1 MPLKVLFVDQ
11 SGQLGGAELSLVDIA
26 SAYRANGEVVLFED
40 GPFREIL
47 ESNNILVSVLNSGN
61 TLSAVRRES
70 GGGLGVKAL
79 PSVALLA
86 LKLAIKA
93 RHFDVLYPNT
103 QKAMVVAAIAG
114 LLARRP
120 VIWHL
125 RDILSREHFSAPVRR
140 IVVLICNYLVA
151 RIIANSRASA
161 EAFVEAGGDIRK
173 VRVIHD
179 GLDTALFILN
189 ASEGRPE
196 LRQELAGNSPLVGV
210 FSRLSP
216 WKGQE
221 VLLRA
226 LVNLPKVHAF
236 IVGEAMF
243 GEHEYGQRVRALAQD
258 LGVEDRAH
266 FLGFRS
272 DIPQLMRTVDIVLHT
287 STAAEPLGRVIVE
300 GMLANRPVIATAAG
314 GALEI
319 IDDGLTGLFVPPG
332 EPAALTEAITRLLD
346 SPGLSDR
353 LGRDGQAR
361 AKENFD
367 TSFMLVRLQSEIEAV
382 L

>member
-1 MPLKVLFVDQ
+1 MSPKVLFVDQ

-26 SAYRANGEVVLFED
+26 HAYSDDSEVVLFED
-40 GPFREIL
+40 GPFRKIL
-47 ESNNILVSVLNSGN
+47 ELHNISVNVLKGSA
-61 TLSAVRRES
+61 TLGAVRRES
-70 GGGLGVKAL
+70 AGGLGVRAL
-79 PSVALLA
+79 PGIALLA
-86 LKLAIKA
+86 LRLAIRA
-93 RHFDVLYPNT
+93 RRFDLLYPNT
-103 QKAMVVAAIAG
+103 QKALVVAAIAG
-114 LLARRP
+114 ILARRP

-125 RDILSREHFSAPVRR
+125 RDILSPEHFSTPVRR
-140 IVVLICNYLVA
+140 LVILICNFMIA
-151 RIIANSRASA
+151 RVIANSRASA

-179 GLDTALFILN
+179 GLDTALFISK
-189 ASEGRPE
+189 AGTGRPE
-196 LRQELAGNSPLVGV
+196 LRQELVGDAPLVGL

-226 LVNLPKVHAF
+226 LAELPKVHAF

-243 GEHEYGQRVRALAQD
+243 GEHEYGRQIRALARD
-258 LGVEDRAH
+258 LGVENRVH

-300 GMLANRPVIATAAG
+300 GMLADRPVVATAAG

-319 IDDGLTGLFVPPG
+319 IEDGRTGLFVPPG
-332 EPAALTEAITRLLD
+332 DPVALTVAISRLLD
-346 SPGLSDR
+346 SPRLRER
-353 LGRDGQAR
+353 LGHDGQVQ
-361 AKENFD
+361 AKQHFD
-367 TSFMLVRLQSEIEAV
+367 TAFMLVRLRSEIESIF
-382 L
+382 

>member
-1 MPLKVLFVDQ
+1 MPLRVLFVDQ

-26 SAYRANGEVVLFED
+26 HAYSDDSEVVLFED
-40 GPFREIL
+40 GPFRKIL
-47 ESNNILVSVLNSGN
+47 ELHHISVNVLKGGA

-70 GGGLGVKAL
+70 AEGLGVRAL
-79 PSVALLA
+79 PGVALLA
-86 LKLAIKA
+86 LRLAIRA
-93 RHFDVLYPNT
+93 RRFDLLYPNT
-103 QKAMVVAAIAG
+103 QKALVVAAIAG
-114 LLARRP
+114 ILARRP

-125 RDILSREHFSAPVRR
+125 RDILSPEHFSAPVRR
-140 IVVLICNYLVA
+140 LVILICNFMIA
-151 RIIANSRASA
+151 RVIANSRASA

-179 GLDTALFILN
+179 GLDTALFISK
-189 ASEGRPE
+189 AGTGRPE
-196 LRQELAGNSPLVGV
+196 LRQELVGDAPLVGL

-226 LVNLPKVHAF
+226 LAELPKVHAF

-243 GEHEYGQRVRALAQD
+243 GEHEYGRQIRALARD
-258 LGVEDRAH
+258 LGVENRAH

-300 GMLANRPVIATAAG
+300 GMLANRPVVATAAG

-319 IDDGLTGLFVPPG
+319 IDDGRTGLFVPPG
-332 EPAALTEAITRLLD
+332 DHIALTEAISRLLD
-346 SPGLSDR
+346 SPGLSER
-353 LGRDGQAR
+353 LGHDGQAQ
-361 AKENFD
+361 AEQQFGMA
-367 TSFMLVRLQSEIEAV
+367 FMLVRLRSEIESV